1 MEKKNNSLIAGGF
14 AHPEISHE
22 PILVQHRTE
31 PRIDSRLFA
40 GRVGIQH
47 ESLVNIIK
55 KNLSCLREL
64 GTLPRHSEK
73 ELSDLKSGKSKR
85 GRSQIYY
92 LLNEN
97 QFDFMCRIVR
107 GRDHEKMT
115 QFKLDVTKAFSK
127 KRAAEPIRREY
138 LPHYHESRDALRD
151 LGADRY
157 HYINLARA
165 ENRLTGLL
173 TGERASADEQQL
185 GLLVCMQKIEQ
196 AAFQDAIDSGLS
208 ATQALREVSK
218 RIEQFASLMSP
229 AARIGG

>member
-1 MEKKNNSLIAGGF
+1 MKKKMTIMGQGF
-14 AHPEISHE
+14 AHSEISQE
-22 PILVQHRTE
+22 PILIQHRTE

-40 GRVGIQH
+40 KRVGIQH

-97 QFDFMCRIVR
+97 QFDFVCRIVR

-151 LGADRY
+151 LGADKY

-196 AAFQDAIDSGLS
+196 AAFQDAISSGLT

-218 RIEQFASLMSP
+218 RIEQFAMLMSP
-229 AARIGG
+229 VSRIGG

>member
-1 MEKKNNSLIAGGF
+1 MKSKNYSLTAGEF
-14 AHPEISHE
+14 AHPEISQE
-22 PILVQHRTE
+22 PILIQHKTE
-31 PRIDSRLFA
+31 PRIDSRLFVKRA
-40 GRVGIQH
+40 GLQH
-47 ESLVNIIK
+47 RSLYKLIKNNIK
-55 KNLSCLREL
+55 QLREF
-64 GTLPRHSEK
+64 GSLPSFEIAAVK
-73 ELSDLKSGKSKR
+73 ETGAR
-85 GRSQIYY
+85 GIKHNRYY
-92 LLNEN
+92 LLNES
-97 QFDFMCRIVR
+97 QFDFVCRIVR
-107 GRDHEKMT
+107 GRNHEQMT

-151 LGADRY
+151 LGAEKH
-157 HYINLARA
+157 HYINLART

-185 GLLVCMQKIEQ
+185 GLLVCMQKIER

-229 AARIGG
+229 TVRIGG

>member
-14 AHPEISHE
+14 AHPEISSE
-22 PILVQHRTE
+22 TILVQHKTE

-40 GRVGIQH
+40 GRIGIKH
-47 ESLVNIIK
+47 KNLFELIK
-55 KNLSCLREL
+55 KNAKNLRQF
-64 GTLPRHSEK
+64 GTLPFQTETCSHSTGASINK
-73 ELSDLKSGKSKR
+73 
-85 GRSQIYY
+85 YA

-151 LGADRY
+151 LGAERH
-157 HYINLARA
+157 HYIILART
-165 ENRLTGLL
+165 ENQAAGLL
-173 TGERASADEQQL
+173 TGERHSADDHQL
-185 GLLVCMQKIEQ
+185 GLLVCMQRIEQ
-196 AAFQDAIDSGLS
+196 VTFQNAIDAGLS
-208 ATQALREVSK
+208 PSQALKEVSK
-218 RIEQFASLMSP
+218 RIEQFATLMSP
-229 AARIGG
+229 AGYIGG

>member
-1 MEKKNNSLIAGGF
+1 MKNKMTVMGQGF
-14 AHPEISHE
+14 SHPEISQE
-22 PILVQHRTE
+22 PILIQHRTE

-40 GRVGIQH
+40 KRIGIKH
-47 ESLVNIIK
+47 KNLFELVK
-55 KNLSCLREL
+55 KNAKNLRQF
-64 GTLPRHSEK
+64 GRLPFQTETCSHSTGASINK
-73 ELSDLKSGKSKR
+73 
-85 GRSQIYY
+85 YA

-107 GRDHEKMT
+107 GRNHEQMT

-151 LGADRY
+151 LGAEKY
-157 HYINLARA
+157 HYINLART

-173 TGERASADEQQL
+173 TGERAIADEQQL

-196 AAFQDAIDSGLS
+196 AAFQDAINSGLS
-208 ATQALREVSK
+208 ATQALREVSQ

-229 AARIGG
+229 MTRIGG

>member
-1 MEKKNNSLIAGGF
+1 MKSKNNSLNAGGF
-14 AHPEISHE
+14 AHPEISDE
-22 PILVQHRTE
+22 PILIQHRTE

-40 GRVGIQH
+40 KRIGIKH
-47 ESLVNIIK
+47 KNLFELIK
-55 KNLSCLREL
+55 KNAKNLRQF
-64 GTLPRHSEK
+64 GTLPFQTETCSHSTGASINK
-73 ELSDLKSGKSKR
+73 
-85 GRSQIYY
+85 YA

-107 GRDHEKMT
+107 GRNHEQMT

-151 LGADRY
+151 LGAEKY
-157 HYINLARA
+157 HYINLART

-229 AARIGG
+229 TVRIGG

>member
-1 MEKKNNSLIAGGF
+1 MKLEKNSLIADGF
-14 AHPEISHE
+14 AHPEINQES
-22 PILVQHRTE
+22 ILVQHRTE

-40 GRVGIQH
+40 ARIGIKH
-47 ESLVNIIK
+47 KNLFDLVK
-55 KNLSCLREL
+55 KNAKNLRQF
-64 GTLPRHSEK
+64 GTLPFQTETCSHSTGASINK
-73 ELSDLKSGKSKR
+73 
-85 GRSQIYY
+85 YA
-92 LLNEN
+92 LLNES

-107 GRDHEKMT
+107 GRNHEQMT

-151 LGADRY
+151 LGAEK
-157 HYINLARA
+157 HHFINLART

-229 AARIGG
+229 TVRIGG

>member
-1 MEKKNNSLIAGGF
+1 MKKKMTVMGQGF
-14 AHPEISHE
+14 AHSEISSAA
-22 PILVQHRTE
+22 ILVQHKTE

-47 ESLVNIIK
+47 ESLVNVIK

-64 GTLPRHSEK
+64 GSLPRHSEK
-73 ELSDLKSGKSKR
+73 KLSDLKSGKSKR

-151 LGADRY
+151 LGAERH
-157 HYINLARA
+157 HYINLART
-165 ENRLTGLL
+165 ENRAAGLL
-173 TGERASADEQQL
+173 TGERHSADEQQL

-196 AAFQDAIDSGLS
+196 AAFQDAMSAGLS
-208 ATQALREVSK
+208 PTQALREVSK
-218 RIEQFASLMSP
+218 RIEQFAMLMSP
-229 AARIGG
+229 VSRIGD

>member
-1 MEKKNNSLIAGGF
+1 MKKKMTVMGQGF
-14 AHPEISHE
+14 AHSEISSE
-22 PILVQHRTE
+22 AILVQHKTE

-40 GRVGIQH
+40 GRIGIKH
-47 ESLVNIIK
+47 KNLFELIK
-55 KNLSCLREL
+55 KNTKNLRQF
-64 GTLPRHSEK
+64 GTLPFQTETCSHSTGASINK
-73 ELSDLKSGKSKR
+73 
-85 GRSQIYY
+85 YA

-151 LGADRY
+151 LGAERH
-157 HYINLARA
+157 HYINLART
-165 ENRLTGLL
+165 ENRAAGLL
-173 TGERASADEQQL
+173 TGERHGADEQQL

-196 AAFQDAIDSGLS
+196 AAFQDAMSAGLS
-208 ATQALREVSK
+208 PTQALREVSK
-218 RIEQFASLMSP
+218 RIEQFAMLMSP
-229 AARIGG
+229 VSRIGG

>member
-1 MEKKNNSLIAGGF
+1 MKLKNNSLNAGGF
-14 AHPEISHE
+14 AHPKFSEE
-22 PILVQHRTE
+22 TILIQHRTE
-31 PRIDSRLFA
+31 SRIDSRLFA
-40 GRVGIQH
+40 KRIGIKH
-47 ESLVNIIK
+47 KNLFELVK
-55 KNLSCLREL
+55 KNTNNLRQF
-64 GTLPRHSEK
+64 GTLPFQTETCSHSTGASINK
-73 ELSDLKSGKSKR
+73 
-85 GRSQIYY
+85 YA
-92 LLNEN
+92 LLNES

-107 GRDHEKMT
+107 GRNHEQMT

-151 LGADRY
+151 LGAEKY
-157 HYINLARA
+157 HYINLART

-208 ATQALREVSK
+208 ANQALREVSK

-229 AARIGG
+229 TVRIGG

>member
-1 MEKKNNSLIAGGF
+1 MKKKMTVMGQGF
-14 AHPEISHE
+14 AHPEISSDA
-22 PILVQHRTE
+22 ILVQHKTE

-47 ESLVNIIK
+47 VSLVNIIK

-151 LGADRY
+151 LGAERH
-157 HYINLARA
+157 HYIILART
-165 ENRLTGLL
+165 ENQAAGLL
-173 TGERASADEQQL
+173 TGERHGADNHQL

-196 AAFQDAIDSGLS
+196 VTFQNAIDAGLS
-208 ATQALREVSK
+208 PSQALKEVSK
-218 RIEQFASLMSP
+218 RIEQFATLMNP
-229 AARIGG
+229 AGYIGG

>member
-1 MEKKNNSLIAGGF
+1 MKSKNNSLNAGGF
-14 AHPEISHE
+14 AHPEISQE
-22 PILVQHRTE
+22 PILIQHKTE

-40 GRVGIQH
+40 KRIGIKH
-47 ESLVNIIK
+47 KNLFELIK
-55 KNLSCLREL
+55 KNTKNLRQF
-64 GTLPRHSEK
+64 GTLPFQTETCSHSTGASINK
-73 ELSDLKSGKSKR
+73 
-85 GRSQIYY
+85 YA

-107 GRDHEKMT
+107 GRNHEQMT

-151 LGADRY
+151 LGAEKY
-157 HYINLARA
+157 HYINLART

-229 AARIGG
+229 TVRIGG

>member
-1 MEKKNNSLIAGGF
+1 MKLKNNSLNAGGF
-14 AHPEISHE
+14 AHPEISQE
-22 PILVQHRTE
+22 PILIQHRTE

-40 GRVGIQH
+40 KRIGIKH
-47 ESLVNIIK
+47 KNLFELVK
-55 KNLSCLREL
+55 KNAKNLRQF
-64 GTLPRHSEK
+64 GTLPFQTETCSHSTGASINK
-73 ELSDLKSGKSKR
+73 
-85 GRSQIYY
+85 YA

-107 GRDHEKMT
+107 GRNHEQMT

-151 LGADRY
+151 LGAEKH
-157 HYINLARA
+157 HYINLART

-229 AARIGG
+229 TVRIGG

>member
-1 MEKKNNSLIAGGF
+1 MKLKNNSLNAGGF
-14 AHPEISHE
+14 AHPEISQE
-22 PILVQHRTE
+22 PILIQHKTE

-40 GRVGIQH
+40 KRAGLQH
-47 ESLVNIIK
+47 RSLYKLIKNNIK
-55 KNLSCLREL
+55 QLREF
-64 GTLPRHSEK
+64 GSLPSFEIAAVK
-73 ELSDLKSGKSKR
+73 ETGAR
-85 GRSQIYY
+85 GIKHNRYY
-92 LLNEN
+92 LLNES
-97 QFDFMCRIVR
+97 QFDFVCRIVR
-107 GRDHEKMT
+107 GRNHEQMT

-151 LGADRY
+151 LGAEKH
-157 HYINLARA
+157 HYINLART

-185 GLLVCMQKIEQ
+185 GLLVCMQKIER

-229 AARIGG
+229 TVRIGG

>member
-1 MEKKNNSLIAGGF
+1 MKNKMTVMGQGF
-14 AHPEISHE
+14 SHPEISQE
-22 PILVQHRTE
+22 PILIQHRTE

-40 GRVGIQH
+40 KRIGIKH
-47 ESLVNIIK
+47 KNLFELVK
-55 KNLSCLREL
+55 KNAKNLRQF
-64 GTLPRHSEK
+64 GTLPFQTETCSHSTGASINK
-73 ELSDLKSGKSKR
+73 
-85 GRSQIYY
+85 YA

-107 GRDHEKMT
+107 GRNHEQMT

-151 LGADRY
+151 LGAEKY
-157 HYINLARA
+157 HYINLART

-173 TGERASADEQQL
+173 TGERAIADEQQL

-196 AAFQDAIDSGLS
+196 AAFQDAINSGLS
-208 ATQALREVSK
+208 ATQALHEVSQ
-218 RIEQFASLMSP
+218 RIEQLASLMSP
-229 AARIGG
+229 MTRIGG

>member
-1 MEKKNNSLIAGGF
+1 MKPKNHSLNAGGF
-14 AHPEISHE
+14 AHPEISQE
-22 PILVQHRTE
+22 PILIQHKTE

-40 GRVGIQH
+40 KRIGIKH
-47 ESLVNIIK
+47 KNLFELIK
-55 KNLSCLREL
+55 KNTKNLRQF
-64 GTLPRHSEK
+64 GTLPFQTETCSHSTGASINK
-73 ELSDLKSGKSKR
+73 
-85 GRSQIYY
+85 YA

-107 GRDHEKMT
+107 GRNHEQMT

-151 LGADRY
+151 LGAEKH
-157 HYINLARA
+157 HYINLART

-185 GLLVCMQKIEQ
+185 GLLVCMQKIER

-229 AARIGG
+229 TVRIGG

>member
-1 MEKKNNSLIAGGF
+1 MKLKNNSLNAGGF
-14 AHPEISHE
+14 AHPEISQE
-22 PILVQHRTE
+22 PILIQHRTE

-40 GRVGIQH
+40 KRIGIKH
-47 ESLVNIIK
+47 KNLFELIK
-55 KNLSCLREL
+55 KHIKQLREF
-64 GTLPRHSEK
+64 GSLPSFETESVK
-73 ELSDLKSGKSKR
+73 EVGAR
-85 GRSQIYY
+85 GVKYHRYY

-107 GRDHEKMT
+107 GRNHEQMT

-151 LGADRY
+151 LGAEKY
-157 HYINLARA
+157 HYINLART

-173 TGERASADEQQL
+173 TGERAIADEQQL

-196 AAFQDAIDSGLS
+196 AAFQDAINSGLS
-208 ATQALREVSK
+208 ATQALREVSQ

-229 AARIGG
+229 MTRIGG

>member
-1 MEKKNNSLIAGGF
+1 MKLKNYSLNAGGL
-14 AHPEISHE
+14 AHPKFSDEA
-22 PILVQHRTE
+22 ILIQHRTE

-40 GRVGIQH
+40 KRIGIKH
-47 ESLVNIIK
+47 KNLFELIK
-55 KNLSCLREL
+55 KNTKNLRQF
-64 GTLPRHSEK
+64 GTLPFQTETCSHSTGASINK
-73 ELSDLKSGKSKR
+73 
-85 GRSQIYY
+85 YA

-107 GRDHEKMT
+107 GRNHEQMT

-151 LGADRY
+151 LGAEKY
-157 HYINLARA
+157 HYINLART

-229 AARIGG
+229 TVRIGG

>member
-1 MEKKNNSLIAGGF
+1 MKLEKNSLIADGF
-14 AHPEISHE
+14 AHPEINQES
-22 PILVQHRTE
+22 ILVQHRTE

-40 GRVGIQH
+40 ARIGIKH
-47 ESLVNIIK
+47 KNLFELVK
-55 KNLSCLREL
+55 KNAKNLRQF
-64 GTLPRHSEK
+64 GTLPFQTETCSHSTGASINK
-73 ELSDLKSGKSKR
+73 
-85 GRSQIYY
+85 YA
-92 LLNEN
+92 LLNES

-107 GRDHEKMT
+107 GRNHEQMT

-127 KRAAEPIRREY
+127 KRAAEPIRRQY

-151 LGADRY
+151 LGAEK
-157 HYINLARA
+157 HHFINLART

-229 AARIGG
+229 TVRIGG

>member
-1 MEKKNNSLIAGGF
+1 MRLKNNSLNAGGF
-14 AHPEISHE
+14 AHPEISQE
-22 PILVQHRTE
+22 PILIQHRTE

-40 GRVGIQH
+40 KRIGIKH
-47 ESLVNIIK
+47 KNLFELVK
-55 KNLSCLREL
+55 KNAKNLRQF
-64 GTLPRHSEK
+64 GTLPFQTETCSHSTGASINK
-73 ELSDLKSGKSKR
+73 
-85 GRSQIYY
+85 YA

-107 GRDHEKMT
+107 GRNHEQMT

-151 LGADRY
+151 LGAEKH
-157 HYINLARA
+157 HYINLART

-229 AARIGG
+229 TVRIGG

>member
-1 MEKKNNSLIAGGF
+1 MKLEKNSLIADGF
-14 AHPEISHE
+14 AHPEINQES
-22 PILVQHRTE
+22 ILVQHRTE

-40 GRVGIQH
+40 ARIGIKH
-47 ESLVNIIK
+47 KNLFELVK
-55 KNLSCLREL
+55 KNAKNLRQF
-64 GTLPRHSEK
+64 GTLPFQTETCSHSTGASINK
-73 ELSDLKSGKSKR
+73 
-85 GRSQIYY
+85 YA
-92 LLNEN
+92 LLNES

-107 GRDHEKMT
+107 GRNHEQMT

-151 LGADRY
+151 LGAEK
-157 HYINLARA
+157 HHFINLART

-229 AARIGG
+229 TVRIGG